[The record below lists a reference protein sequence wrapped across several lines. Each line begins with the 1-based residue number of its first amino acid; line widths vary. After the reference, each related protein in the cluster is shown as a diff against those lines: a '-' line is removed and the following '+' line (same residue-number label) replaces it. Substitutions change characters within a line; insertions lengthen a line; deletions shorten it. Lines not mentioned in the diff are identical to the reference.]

1 MNQDA
6 YIIRWRGQQQGP
18 YTLETLRQMLDGRQ
32 IGMLH
37 EVFYQEEWTSIRE
50 LLAVVERKHN
60 EELAQ
65 REVTERLAREEQA
78 RRERDDAAQ
87 RETALIAEAKR
98 EAVLIAEAKR
108 KNDFVVK
115 PMDMQKHSGA
125 GDKPASD
132 TSSTRV
138 FGGLLLMIGLGVA
151 GYFFTLFDPSVST
164 GSGMR
169 VNNIGLMQQQQN
181 GVIIGIG
188 LSLVGI
194 LMVLLGGMSSNK

>member
-50 LLAVVERKHN
+50 LLAVVERKHD

-87 RETALIAEAKR
+87 REAALIAETKR
-98 EAVLIAEAKR
+98 EDDLLQAS
-108 KNDFVVK
+108 
-115 PMDMQKHSGA
+115 MDMQKQSGT

-138 FGGLLLMIGLGVA
+138 LGGLILMVGLGVA

-194 LMVLLGGMSSNK
+194 LMALLGGMSSNK